1 MKVAAQESVGEL
13 SQAMQE
19 QIDGLNSSGL
29 VKEEILPQ
37 LTELGDTF
45 ASEIQ
50 NSLTDEKLN
59 PEQLTSILEQH
70 YGNFRTNLQNLL
82 VPEEPT
88 IPQEVAATQA
98 VPTEEV
104 LLAVEQSDDLHSSP
118 ITPLETEQPSEPTIA
133 SAQHTI
139 EADETQAQLNARLDA
154 LDATFRSQLSNI
166 EERLQDAALP
176 SVPEQPENEGAAF
189 QKFLTIY
196 REMQGMAEFGSKP
209 DEAKSS

>member
-1 MKVAAQESVGEL
+1 
-13 SQAMQE
+13 
-19 QIDGLNSSGL
+19 
-29 VKEEILPQ
+29 
-37 LTELGDTF
+37 LGDTF

-82 VPEEPT
+82 VPQEPTTPVPQEPT

-98 VPTEEV
+98 APTEEV

-139 EADETQAQLNARLDA
+139 EAEETQAQLNARLDA
-154 LDATFRSQLSNI
+154 LDSTFRSQLSNI